1 MASNAQLTLA
11 NALPLAESLLPLLK
25 LVSLWQETIS
35 QQSVAGMAK
44 SPYMLILILMLSL
57 LNMSNIFIAVIHLD
71 YVRTSDAGVDL
82 TLVCTDVC
90 KQLQNLK
97 QSYHDTGNSKN
108 DAGVDLTLV
117 CTDVCKQLQNLKQ
130 SYHDNSNAAG

>member
-71 YVRTSDAGVDL
+71 YVRTSV
-82 TLVCTDVC
+82 
-90 KQLQNLK
+90 
-97 QSYHDTGNSKN
+97 
-108 DAGVDLTLV
+108 AGVDLTLV